1 MFCCSS
7 WGMCRPASRLPVI
20 NSVTEELLGDCVLF
34 EPSGGAV
41 GVGSSVEVTSYCSL
55 VRQHITCSHRL
66 LGVPLHTNCYQ
77 MSYRGADKSLARPGR
92 KQTTATKLLTFAS
105 QFKKKSEGCPSN
117 QVSAAAM
124 TSASDEKWRPFNC
137 FFSRVGLRTYQ
148 YSCTLI

>member
-105 QFKKKSEGCPSN
+105 HSKKKKN
-117 QVSAAAM
+117 QKVVGPTRSPRQ
-124 TSASDEKWRPFNC
+124 KWSPRRTKNDDLSIV
-137 FFSRVGLRTYQ
+137 FFSVG
-148 YSCTLI
+148 SG